1 MKKLLPCLGL
11 SAAFSLALSFP
22 VKSPSQ
28 PAPPASS
35 LPAPIVIT
43 GADRRPA
50 QSLNGEW
57 HVIPDP
63 YRSGLYDF
71 HEHEIKNGWFV
82 NEKRVPGDS
91 KLVEYDFAAAPTLH
105 VPGDWNSQNAQ

>member
-1 MKKLLPCLGL
+1 MKKLLPFFFGAIVCVAMQI
-11 SAAFSLALSFP
+11 AAVPGCFAQSP
-22 VKSPSQ
+22 VG
-28 PAPPASS
+28 
-35 LPAPIVIT
+35 APITIT